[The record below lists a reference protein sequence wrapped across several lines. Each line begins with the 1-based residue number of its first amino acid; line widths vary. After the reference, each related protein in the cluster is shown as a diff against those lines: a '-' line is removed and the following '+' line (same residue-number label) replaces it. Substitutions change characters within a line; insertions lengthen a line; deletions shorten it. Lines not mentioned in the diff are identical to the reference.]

1 MEEALKQFDYT
12 FKQLLLVHQEY
23 HALLEDDEILADED
37 LFEEVDECVFTF
49 KHKVYNQLK
58 EAET

>member
-1 MEEALKQFDYT
+1 M
-12 FKQLLLVHQEY
+12 HQEY
-23 HALLEDDEILADED
+23 HTLLEDDEKLADED

-49 KHKVYNQLK
+49 KQVYNQLK